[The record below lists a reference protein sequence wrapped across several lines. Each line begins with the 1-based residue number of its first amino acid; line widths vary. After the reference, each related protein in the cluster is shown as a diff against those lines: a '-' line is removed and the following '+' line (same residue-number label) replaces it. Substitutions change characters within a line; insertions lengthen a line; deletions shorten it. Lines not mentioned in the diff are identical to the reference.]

1 MKSIST
7 KESSSINKDKY
18 NQQEIHLF
26 IPGLIP
32 VINAII
38 KDPKG
43 QHFRQRSDWIIQ
55 IQIAAGNSSSTSL
68 GMPTISKIANHQ
80 GTSTT
85 EPSLPTHLAI
95 QQSAFNQFLP
105 KASCGVESEIVRNL
119 NGIPPETH
127 IQDNQP
133 RSVSVPPCLLLKLSE
148 INPWHLCHRSIQLGA
163 P

>member
-68 GMPTISKIANHQ
+68 GMPTISKTAIIKVPQ
-80 GTSTT
+80 LQYSQVSTQQAT
-85 EPSLPTHLAI
+85 
-95 QQSAFNQFLP
+95 QQSAFNQFYLRQVVVLE
-105 KASCGVESEIVRNL
+105 AR
-119 NGIPPETH
+119 
-127 IQDNQP
+127 
-133 RSVSVPPCLLLKLSE
+133 
-148 INPWHLCHRSIQLGA
+148 
-163 P
+163 